1 MGGVLFVGLIFAV
14 FSAVSI
20 PLVLCFI
27 PQKIIETDSRAE
39 RVSYL
44 SLMTFSR
51 VVTLLSLMFNI
62 MLLCI
67 MPIYGSYKLGQQGWG
82 LTPLQISGV
91 IGIGTATMLVGS
103 VPIGILADRYSKNE
117 RVLKGIQ
124 ALGFAGFAVS
134 YIIAGP
140 AQLPG

>member
-1 MGGVLFVGLIFAV
+1 
-14 FSAVSI
+14 
-20 PLVLCFI
+20 
-27 PQKIIETDSRAE
+27 
-39 RVSYL
+39 
-44 SLMTFSR
+44 
-51 VVTLLSLMFNI
+51 
-62 MLLCI
+62 

-82 LTPLQISGV
+82 LTPLQIAGV

-140 AQLPG
+140 AQLPGCAVFDTLHWFMFATALKGLSAATLNVCFNDLFLHLSEGNEIARAKVSGSLCLCITVPDMSTW